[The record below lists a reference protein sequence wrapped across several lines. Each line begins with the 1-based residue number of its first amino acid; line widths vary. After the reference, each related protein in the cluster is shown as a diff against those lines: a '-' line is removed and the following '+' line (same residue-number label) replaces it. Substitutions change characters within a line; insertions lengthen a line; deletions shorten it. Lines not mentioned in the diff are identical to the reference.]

1 MLHFY
6 ILHTYY
12 TFTYLAV
19 LFNKKEPLQ
28 NCHQLLQALVELPD
42 PDVTLKRP
50 SPRDL
55 CDSMKLQKKEKGGSS
70 AFRKTRHGEKNLQ
83 TCGFILSKTM
93 KNHRTFHWDETS

>member
-1 MLHFY
+1 MLHIY
-6 ILHTYY
+6 ILHTYHTYY

-19 LFNKKEPLQ
+19 LFNKNSPLQ

-55 CDSMKLQKKEKGGSS
+55 CD
-70 AFRKTRHGEKNLQ
+70 
-83 TCGFILSKTM
+83 
-93 KNHRTFHWDETS
+93 WDETSEKKGGEVRLPENQKW

>member
-55 CDSMKLQKKEKGGSS
+55 CDSMKLPKKEKGGAPPSGKPDMV
-70 AFRKTRHGEKNLQ
+70 RKICKHVD
-83 TCGFILSKTM
+83 LSYQKP
-93 KNHRTFHWDETS
+93 